1 MSEKVRRQNAGAQD
15 DRRINGGHQTA
26 NGAYW
31 LQGPN
36 DAAQRT
42 LGLAMAKTARRV
54 ADPSFDFG

>member
-31 LQGPN
+31 L
-36 DAAQRT
+36 
-42 LGLAMAKTARRV
+42 
-54 ADPSFDFG
+54 